1 MLLIYLS
8 RNPARCYYVF
18 DLIFKYELGI
28 LYRVT
33 TDISEFERHSE
44 EKISYADSRN
54 SDAFFIKASP
64 LLFETGI
71 GKHEIEIVE
80 KHQTNVF
87 FANEEDDLGFDIFSA
102 VFYMVSRY
110 EEYLT
115 FSPDE
120 FGRFKA
126 NESLAFQHKFLSK
139 PVVNIWINIFKEL
152 LLKKFPSLKIKSHTF
167 DAIFT
172 YDIDVAYKFKGRSLG
187 RVIGASLKDVATF
200 RFRNIIDRKM
210 VLLKF
215 KKDPWDVYDDLREK
229 ISKNNLQSIFFFL
242 LADKTKY
249 DRNLDYKSSS
259 MKSLVKEISAYSKVG
274 IHPSFDSSDFPEKVS
289 VEKKRLEGM
298 TGQKILKSRQHFLRF
313 RLSDTYNSLLEAGI
327 TEDYSMG
334 FPEASGFRA
343 GTCKPFYFYD
353 LKNEK
358 VTDLKIFPVTC
369 MDATFVYYLKQSP
382 ERSLMEILN
391 LLKEIKK
398 VNGVFIPIFHND
410 HFGDNQKW
418 KMVHDKII
426 MQVKSYFK
434 K

>member
-8 RNPARCYYVF
+8 KNSARCYYVF

-44 EKISYADSRN
+44 EKISYADWRN
-54 SDAFFIKASP
+54 GDSFFIKASS

-71 GKHEIEIVE
+71 RKQEIEIVE
-80 KHQTNVF
+80 KHETNVF

-126 NESLAFQHKFLSK
+126 SDSLAFQYKFLQK

-152 LLKKFPSLKIKSHTF
+152 LLKKFPSLKIKSQTF

-187 RVIGASLKDVATF
+187 RVIGASLKDLATF
-200 RFRNIIDRKM
+200 RFRNIIHRKM

-242 LADKTKY
+242 LADKTEY
-249 DRNLDYKSSS
+249 DRNLGYKSSS
-259 MKSLVKEISAYSKVG
+259 MKSLIKGIDAYSKVG
-274 IHPSFDSSDFPEKVS
+274 IHPSFYSSDFPEKVS
-289 VEKKRLEGM
+289 VEKKRLESM

-327 TEDYSMG
+327 TEDYSMA
-334 FPEASGFRA
+334 FPEAPGFRA

-353 LKNEK
+353 LKNEE

-382 ERSLMEILN
+382 EKSLMEILN

-410 HFGDNQKW
+410 HLSDNRKW